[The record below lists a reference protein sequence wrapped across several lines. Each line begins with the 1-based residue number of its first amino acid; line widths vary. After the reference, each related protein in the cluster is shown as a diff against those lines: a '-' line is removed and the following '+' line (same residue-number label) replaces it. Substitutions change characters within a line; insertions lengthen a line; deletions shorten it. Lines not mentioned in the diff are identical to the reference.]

1 MPAPPE
7 LAPIPEPPPTVD
19 SGTLGDYAS
28 RAARGGL
35 SATDRAALEALPP
48 SDTNYSRAYTL
59 LYQDAKNRGDHAS
72 RRVYLD
78 KLLAQPE
85 NQYHPELL
93 AEAAELA
100 FERKDYDGALKYS
113 SRAEQYWA
121 RLPPDLVFSRKALI
135 YEIEGAAWTSKFYA
149 SEGADPTSLANAIQ
163 SWEKYKTHVASQPQQ
178 GLAARAD
185 EQLAL
190 LHDAQQRLP

>member
-1 MPAPPE
+1 
-7 LAPIPEPPPTVD
+7 LAPIPEPPAAAAVD
-19 SGTLGDYAS
+19 SVNAGTLGDYAS

-35 SATDRAALEALPP
+35 SSTDRAALEAVAP
-48 SDTNYSRAYTL
+48 SDSNYSRAYTL

-93 AEAAELA
+93 VEAAELA

-113 SRAEQYWA
+113 GRAEQYWA
-121 RLPPDLVFSRKALI
+121 RLPTDLVFSRKAMI
-135 YEIEGAAWTSKFYA
+135 YEIEGAAWTSKFYT
-149 SEGADPTSLANAIQ
+149 SEGADTAALAMAIQ